1 MFEHAH
7 VSSMEE
13 ISFSE
18 DECGRRKQRATIDQI
33 FIVKNKFSSKDTHF
47 LKMLKN
53 VLILIDY
60 GNKIV

>member
-1 MFEHAH
+1 
-7 VSSMEE
+7 MEE